1 MNKLLS
7 LKVSRQGL
15 ADAYTLISVP
25 LVVGSLMEV
34 SGCFPDDSW
43 RDTLTLGCILF
54 WALDEE
60 VYFRSPI
67 LSRVL
72 WWSLTLGT
80 IFVHTMFFLAAMS

>member
-1 MNKLLS
+1 MNILFS

-34 SGCFPDDSW
+34 SGCFSGDSW
-43 RDTLTLGCILF
+43 RDTLILGCILF
-54 WALDEE
+54 WALDDK
-60 VYFRSPI
+60 I
-67 LSRVL
+67 ISRIL

-80 IFVHTMFFLAAMS
+80 IFVHAMFFLAAMS